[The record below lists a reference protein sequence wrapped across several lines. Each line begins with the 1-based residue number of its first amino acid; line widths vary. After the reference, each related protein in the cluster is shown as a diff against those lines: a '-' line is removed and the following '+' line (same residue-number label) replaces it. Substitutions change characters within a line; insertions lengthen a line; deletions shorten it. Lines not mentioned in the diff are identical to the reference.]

1 MIRPATYDDLSELVS
16 FVGECHAVM
25 PWAQHGLG
33 PDTDS
38 VIATLLDLL
47 ESPAADL
54 SVVELDGL
62 IVGVCAVTIG
72 PFSWDRG
79 RRIASEW
86 IWHMRPSFPDGLTK
100 RRWVV
105 RMLDHMMDWARE
117 HGATVFKANAMHTDK
132 TLAALLARRGIQ
144 LMELA
149 CVGRL

>member
-1 MIRPATYDDLSELVS
+1 MIRPATYDDLAELVA

-62 IVGVCAVTIG
+62 IAGVCAVVLG
-72 PFSWDRG
+72 NAPWSRNMV
-79 RRIASEW
+79 IASEW
-86 IWHMRPSFPDGLTK
+86 IWHMRPSFPDGHTK
-100 RRWVV
+100 RRWIV
-105 RMLDHMMDWARE
+105 RMLDNMMDWARD
-117 HGATVFKANAMHTDK
+117 HGATVFKVSTIHGDTPL
-132 TLAALLARRGIQ
+132 TRLLARRGIVP
-144 LMELA
+144 METCCA
-149 CVGRL
+149 GRL